1 MGGSTECLP
10 CPVGWLC
17 SEGLGVPCGYGT
29 SLSTA
34 TTNVQEEEG
43 STSSTSGVYGGACAS
58 CPEGTACPGAG
69 LVGECSR
76 GMFSPGGGPSNM
88 CMPCP
93 PGSFANSSGAS
104 ACDDCPAGERKKD
117 GRERVGC
124 VAVRLTSRVGNWL
137 NVLPVVAQRSTA

>member
-29 SLSTA
+29 SLSTL

-43 STSSTSGVYGGACAS
+43 STSSTSGVYGGSCAS
-58 CPEGTACPGAG
+58 CPAGYACPGAG
-69 LVGECSR
+69 LIEECSV

-93 PGSFANSSGAS
+93 PGSFANETGAE
-104 ACDDCPAGERKKD
+104 ACDDCAAGECV
-117 GRERVGC
+117 RV
-124 VAVRLTSRVGNWL
+124 
-137 NVLPVVAQRSTA
+137 